1 MTKKLIL
8 FGLLTLIAF
17 SGKSQDKNE
26 PNKETVPHDW
36 ENQAVS
42 EINREAPHASLMP
55 FDTEAKV
62 PANDFSAS
70 PYYKSLNG
78 KWKFNLVT
86 KPADRPASF
95 FGKNFDDSAW
105 KLIDVPANWEMKG
118 YEYPIYTNII
128 YPHKATPPT
137 IQENY
142 NPIGSYRMEFE
153 TPNDWNGKEIILHF
167 GAVSSAMYV
176 WVNGEKVG
184 YSEDSKT
191 PAEFNITKYLKS
203 GKNLLA
209 VQVFRWSDGSYL
221 EDQDFWRMSGITRD
235 VYLVARNTTHVFDF
249 QLKSGLDALYNDGIF
264 NADITLRNL
273 GKTTKNVTVE
283 AKLLDGNAKVLEFS
297 KKVSAAAGNQSISF
311 DGKLA
316 NIKKWSAETP
326 NLYQLVITTKDESGK
341 IIESL
346 GCQVGFR
353 NVEIKNGQLCVNGV
367 RILVKGVNLHEHN
380 DINGH
385 VQDLETMIKDITV
398 MKKFNINTVRT
409 SHYPEPEKWYE
420 LCNKYG
426 MYLIDEA
433 DIESHGMGYGK
444 ESLAKDPTWY
454 DAHLFRTR
462 NMLERDKNNPSV
474 IIWSLG
480 NEAGDGENFVKTS
493 AWIKSR
499 DNTRLVQYEQAGTK
513 AHTDIYCPM
522 YATIDRMIQYAEKSK
537 DKPLIQCEYAH
548 AMGNSVGNLQDYWDA
563 IESHDMLQGGCIW
576 DWVDQG
582 LLTTNEKGEKFWA
595 YGGDFGPKDVWTDG
609 NFNCNGLVDPDRT
622 PHPSLYEV
630 KKVYQYVGFK
640 ALDVNAG
647 KFEVINKY
655 DFLNLNNFGFDWRI
669 EADGIKVAEGKLSS
683 LNVPAHGKIEVSV
696 PINLKPEPGKEY
708 FIIFS
713 VKTIAA
719 TDLIPVGHEVA
730 YEQFELPISA
740 PAISVTPKGKLTME
754 KSTNK
759 TVIKGADFAVSFDLV
774 KGGMNSLVFAGKEM
788 LNDGKG
794 PEPNFWRAP
803 TDNDFGNGLDKRDKV
818 WRKAGENKKLTG
830 SKVTKISENQVNVE
844 LTFDIPGLEG
854 ETVAK
859 YESVYKVYGN
869 REIEVVNNFKE
880 IAEKLPEI
888 PRMGMNLQLAREYE
902 NMEWL
907 GRGPQENYC
916 DRNTGALV
924 GLYNGKVKDQYW
936 AYIRPQENGNKTDV
950 RWVAFTNNE
959 GNGLL
964 SIGSPLLSVSAHHN
978 LMEDFESPVR
988 TVGRVYEGK
997 EVVNRHTT
1005 DVKERNLVSV
1015 NLDYKQM
1022 GVGGDNS
1029 WGARTHKQYLLT
1041 DKEYSYSFR
1050 LKLVKKGDDLNSL
1063 ARTKLSAT
1071 TIPAGAESIKDKPQV
1086 GKISKSGSKPLK
1098 N

>member
-1 MTKKLIL
+1 MTKTLIL
-8 FGLLTLIAF
+8 FGLFALYAF
-17 SGKSQDKNE
+17 SCNSRFEKEPYIDKL
-26 PNKETVPHDW
+26 PHDW

-55 FDTEAKV
+55 FDAAEKV
-62 PANDFSAS
+62 IANNFSAS

-78 KWKFNLVT
+78 QWKFNLVT
-86 KPADRPASF
+86 KPADRPYWF
-95 FGKNFDDSAW
+95 FRKNYDDSEW
-105 KLIDVPANWEMKG
+105 KFIDVPSNWEMKG
-118 YEYPIYTNII
+118 YDYPIYTNIN

-137 IQENY
+137 IQEDY
-142 NPIGSYRMEFE
+142 NPVGSYRMEFE
-153 TPNDWNGKEIILHF
+153 TPSGWKGKEIILHF

-191 PAEFNITKYLKS
+191 PAEFNITKYLKG

-209 VQVFRWSDGSYL
+209 VQVFRWCDGSYL

-249 QLKSGLDALYNDGIF
+249 QVKSSLDSLYKNGQFGVDMM
-264 NADITLRNL
+264 LRNL
-273 GKTTKNVTVE
+273 GKEVQKVIID
-283 AKLLDGNAKVLEFS
+283 AKLIDGDATALGYVQEVNVAT
-297 KKVSAAAGNQSISF
+297 GTQSLNF
-311 DGKLA
+311 DGILE
-316 NIKKWSAETP
+316 NVKKWSAETP
-326 NLYQLVITTKDESGK
+326 NLYHLIITIKDETGK

-353 NVEIKNGQLCVNGV
+353 NIEIKNGQLCVNGV
-367 RILVKGVNLHEHN
+367 RILVKGVNIHEHHEV
-380 DINGH
+380 NGH

-398 MKKFNINTVRT
+398 MKKFNLNTVRT
-409 SHYPEPEKWYE
+409 SHYPQPEKWYE
-420 LCNKYG
+420 LCDKYG
-426 MYLIDEA
+426 LYLIDEA
-433 DIESHGMGYGK
+433 NVESHGMGYGK
-444 ESLAKDPTWY
+444 KSLAKDSTWY
-454 DAHLFRTR
+454 ESHLFRTR
-462 NMLERDKNNPSV
+462 NMLERDKNHPSV

-480 NEAGDGENFVKTS
+480 NEAGDGVNFVKTS

-499 DNTRLVQYEQAGTK
+499 DKSRLVQYEQAGTA

-522 YATIDRMIQYAEKSK
+522 YATIDHIIKYAEKAK

-563 IESHDMLQGGCIW
+563 IEKYDMLQGGCIW

-582 LLTTNEKGEKFWA
+582 ILTTNEKGEKYWA

-609 NFNCNGLVDPDRT
+609 NFCCNGLVNPDRA
-622 PHPSLYEV
+622 PHPSLFEV

-640 ALDVNAG
+640 AIDINKG
-647 KFEVINKY
+647 KFELINKY
-655 DFLNLNNFGFDWRI
+655 DFLNLNNFAFDWRI
-669 EADGIKVAEGKLSS
+669 EADGIKTAEGKLPS
-683 LNVPAHGKIEVSV
+683 LDVPAHGKTEVSI
-696 PINLKPEPGKEY
+696 PIDLKPEPGKEY
-708 FIIFS
+708 FIIIS
-713 VKTIAA
+713 AKTLTA

-730 YEQFELPISA
+730 YEQFKLNTYA
-740 PAISVTPKGKLTME
+740 PAKSISVEGKLTLE
-754 KSTNK
+754 KGTEK
-759 TVIKGADFAVSFDLV
+759 AIIKGTDFAVTFDLIKGALS
-774 KGGMNSLVFAGKEM
+774 SLVFEGKEM

-794 PEPNFWRAP
+794 PEPNFWRSP
-803 TDNDFGNGLDKRDKV
+803 TDNDFGNGLDKRCKV
-818 WRKAGENKKLTG
+818 WRKAGENRKLIT
-830 SKVTKISENQVNVE
+830 SKANQISENQVNVE

-869 REIEVVNNFKE
+869 REIEVSNKFKA
-880 IAEKLPEI
+880 IAKNLPEI

-902 NMEWL
+902 NMQWL

-916 DRNTGALV
+916 DRNTGSLV
-924 GLYNGKVKDQYW
+924 GLYDGKVKDQYW

-950 RWVAFTNNE
+950 RWVAFTNND

-964 SIGSPLLSVSAHHN
+964 SIGLPLLSVSAHHN
-978 LMEDFESPVR
+978 IMEDFESPVR
-988 TVGRVYEGK
+988 TIGRIYEGK
-997 EVVNRHTT
+997 EVVNRHIN

-1029 WGARTHKQYLLT
+1029 WGARTHPQYLLT
-1041 DKEYSYSFR
+1041 DPVYNYSFR
-1050 LKLVKKGDDLNSL
+1050 LKMIKKGDDINSI
-1063 ARTKLSAT
+1063 ARSKLS
-1071 TIPAGAESIKDKPQV
+1071 G
-1086 GKISKSGSKPLK
+1086 

>member
-1 MTKKLIL
+1 MNRKLIL
-8 FGLLTLIAF
+8 FGLLSLFAF
-17 SGKSQDKNE
+17 SGKSQGQNE
-26 PNKETVPHDW
+26 TNKETVPHDW

-42 EINREAPHASLMP
+42 EINREPVHASLMP
-55 FDTEAKV
+55 FDTDAKV
-62 PANDFSAS
+62 IANDFSAS

-78 KWKFNLVT
+78 KWKFNFVT
-86 KPADRPASF
+86 KPADRPSSF
-95 FGKNFDDSAW
+95 FSKNFDDSAW
-105 KLIDVPANWEMKG
+105 KLIDVPANWELKG
-118 YEYPIYTNII
+118 YDYPIYTNIV

-142 NPIGSYRMEFE
+142 NPVGSYRMEFE

-184 YSEDSKT
+184 YTEDSKT

-209 VQVFRWSDGSYL
+209 VQIFRWSDGSYL

-249 QLKSGLDALYNDGIF
+249 QLKSGLDALYKDGIF

-273 GKTTKNVTVE
+273 GKVAMNVTVE
-283 AKLLDGNAKVLEFS
+283 AKLLDENDQVLEFS
-297 KKVSAAAGNQSISF
+297 KKANVASGNQSISF

-316 NIKKWSAETP
+316 NVKKWSAETP
-326 NLYQLVITTKDESGK
+326 NLYQLVITTKDEGGK

-367 RILVKGVNLHEHN
+367 RILVKGVNIHEHHE
-380 DINGH
+380 INGH

-409 SHYPEPEKWYE
+409 SHYPQPEKWYE

-433 DIESHGMGYGK
+433 NIESHGMGYGK

-462 NMLERDKNNPSV
+462 NMLERDKNHPSV

-480 NEAGDGENFVKTS
+480 NEAGDGENFIKTS

-522 YATIDRMIQYAEKSK
+522 YATIDHMIQYAEKNK

-609 NFNCNGLVDPDRT
+609 NFNCNGLVNPDRT

-640 ALDVNAG
+640 ALDINAG

-683 LNVPAHGKIEVSV
+683 LNVPAHGKTEVSI
-696 PINLKPEPGKEY
+696 PMNLKPEPGKEY

-713 VKTIAA
+713 AKTIVA

-730 YEQFELPISA
+730 FEQFKLPISA
-740 PAISVTPKGKLTME
+740 PALSVNPKGKLTME
-754 KSTNK
+754 KSTGK
-759 TVIKGADFAVSFDLV
+759 TTIKGADFTVSFDLV
-774 KGGMNSLVFAGKEM
+774 KGSMNSLVFAGKEM

-803 TDNDFGNGLDKRDKV
+803 TDNDFGNGLDKTDKV
-818 WRKAGENKKLTG
+818 WRKAGENKKLIS
-830 SKVTKISENQVNVE
+830 SKVTKVSGNQVNVQ
-844 LTFDIPGLEG
+844 LTFDIPGLDG
-854 ETVAK
+854 KTVAK
-859 YESVYKVYGN
+859 YISVYKVYGD
-869 REIEVVNNFKE
+869 REIEVVNIFKTT
-880 IAEKLPEI
+880 AEKLPEI

-902 NMEWL
+902 NMQWL
-907 GRGPQENYC
+907 GRGPQENYS

-924 GLYNGKVKDQYW
+924 GLYDGKVKDQYW

-950 RWVAFTNNE
+950 RWVAFINND

-988 TVGRVYEGK
+988 TVGRVYDGK

-1029 WGARTHKQYLLT
+1029 WGARTHPQYLLT

-1050 LKLVKKGDDLNSL
+1050 LKLVKKGDDLNSI
-1063 ARTKLSAT
+1063 ARTKLGDT
-1071 TIPAGAESIKDKPQV
+1071 TIPAGTESIKDKPQI
-1086 GKISKSGSKPLK
+1086 GKISKSGSKVK
-1098 N
+1098 SK

>member
-1 MTKKLIL
+1 MTKTLIL
-8 FGLLTLIAF
+8 FGLFALYAF
-17 SGKSQDKNE
+17 SCNSRFEKEPYIDKL
-26 PNKETVPHDW
+26 PHDW

-55 FDTEAKV
+55 FDAAEKV
-62 PANDFSAS
+62 IANNFSAS

-78 KWKFNLVT
+78 QWKFNLVT
-86 KPADRPASF
+86 KPADRPYWF
-95 FGKNFDDSAW
+95 FRKNYDDSEW
-105 KLIDVPANWEMKG
+105 KFIDVPSNWEMKG
-118 YEYPIYTNII
+118 YDYPIYTNIN

-137 IQENY
+137 IQEDY
-142 NPIGSYRMEFE
+142 NPVGSYRMEFE
-153 TPNDWNGKEIILHF
+153 TPSSWKGKEIILHF

-191 PAEFNITKYLKS
+191 PAEFNITKYLKG

-209 VQVFRWSDGSYL
+209 VQVFRWCDGSYL

-235 VYLVARNTTHVFDF
+235 VYLVARNSTHVFDF
-249 QLKSGLDALYNDGIF
+249 QVKSSLDSLYKNGQF
-264 NADITLRNL
+264 GVNMTLRNL
-273 GKTTKNVTVE
+273 GKEAQKVIID
-283 AKLLDGNAKVLEFS
+283 AKLIDGDATALGYVQEVNVAT
-297 KKVSAAAGNQSISF
+297 GTQSLNF
-311 DGKLA
+311 DGILE
-316 NIKKWSAETP
+316 NVKKWSAETP
-326 NLYQLVITTKDESGK
+326 NLYHLIITIKDETGK

-353 NVEIKNGQLCVNGV
+353 NIEIKNSQLCVNGV
-367 RILVKGVNLHEHN
+367 RILVKGVNIHEHHEV
-380 DINGH
+380 NGH

-398 MKKFNINTVRT
+398 MKKFNLNTVRT
-409 SHYPEPEKWYE
+409 SHYPQPEKWYE
-420 LCNKYG
+420 LCDKYG

-433 DIESHGMGYGK
+433 NVESHGMGYGK
-444 ESLAKDPTWY
+444 KSLAKDSTWY
-454 DAHLFRTR
+454 ESHLFRTR
-462 NMLERDKNNPSV
+462 NMLERDKNHPSV

-480 NEAGDGENFVKTS
+480 NEAGDGVNFVKTS

-499 DNTRLVQYEQAGTK
+499 DKSRLVQYEQARTA

-522 YATIDRMIQYAEKSK
+522 YATIDHIIKYAETAK

-563 IESHDMLQGGCIW
+563 IEKYDMLQGGCIW

-582 LLTTNEKGEKFWA
+582 ILTTNEKGEKYWA

-609 NFNCNGLVDPDRT
+609 NFCCNGLVNPDRT
-622 PHPSLYEV
+622 PHPSLFEV

-640 ALDVNAG
+640 AIDINKG
-647 KFEVINKY
+647 KFELINKY
-655 DFLNLNNFGFDWRI
+655 DFLNLNNFVFDWRI
-669 EADGIKVAEGKLSS
+669 EADGIKVAEGKLPS
-683 LNVPAHGKIEVSV
+683 LDVPAHGKTEVSI
-696 PINLKPEPGKEY
+696 PIDLKAEPGKEY
-708 FIIFS
+708 FVIIS
-713 VKTIAA
+713 AKTLTA
-719 TDLIPVGHEVA
+719 TDLIQIGHEVA
-730 YEQFELPISA
+730 YEQFKLSAYA
-740 PAISVTPKGKLTME
+740 PAKSIAAEGKLTLE
-754 KSTNK
+754 KGTEK
-759 TVIKGADFAVSFDLV
+759 AIIKGADFAVTFDLI
-774 KGGMNSLVFAGKEM
+774 KGALNSLVFDGKEM

-803 TDNDFGNGLDKRDKV
+803 TDNDFGNGLDKRCKV
-818 WRKAGENKKLTG
+818 WRKAGENRKLIT
-830 SKVTKISENQVNVE
+830 SKVNQISENQVNVE

-869 REIEVVNNFKE
+869 REIEVSNKFKA
-880 IAEKLPEI
+880 IAKNLPEI

-902 NMEWL
+902 NMQWL

-916 DRNTGALV
+916 DRNTGSLV
-924 GLYNGKVKDQYW
+924 GLYDGKVKDQYW

-950 RWVAFTNNE
+950 RWVAFTNND

-964 SIGSPLLSVSAHHN
+964 SIGLPLLSVSAHHN
-978 LMEDFESPVR
+978 IMEDFESPVR
-988 TVGRVYEGK
+988 TIGRIYEGK
-997 EVVNRHTT
+997 EVVNRHTN

-1029 WGARTHKQYLLT
+1029 WGARTHPQYLLT
-1041 DKEYSYSFR
+1041 DPVYNYSFR
-1050 LKLVKKGDDLNSL
+1050 LKMIKKGDDINSI
-1063 ARTKLSAT
+1063 AR
-1071 TIPAGAESIKDKPQV
+1071 
-1086 GKISKSGSKPLK
+1086 SKQSG

>member
-142 NPIGSYRMEFE
+142 NPVGSYRMEFE

-283 AKLLDGNAKVLEFS
+283 AKLLDGNARVLEFS

-316 NIKKWSAETP
+316 NVKKWSAETP
-326 NLYQLVITTKDESGK
+326 NLYQLIITTKDESGK

-367 RILVKGVNLHEHN
+367 RILVKGVNIHEHN
-380 DINGH
+380 EINGH

-433 DIESHGMGYGK
+433 NIESHGMGYGK

-462 NMLERDKNNPSV
+462 NMLERDKNNPSI

-522 YATIDRMIQYAEKSK
+522 YASIERMIQYAEKSK

-563 IESHDMLQGGCIW
+563 IEKYDMLQGGCIW

-582 LLTTNEKGEKFWA
+582 LVTTNEKGEKFWA

-669 EADGIKVAEGKLSS
+669 EADGIKVAEGKLLS
-683 LNVPAHGKIEVSV
+683 LNVPAHGKIEVSI

-713 VKTIAA
+713 VKTITA

-740 PAISVTPKGKLTME
+740 PAVSVTPKGKLTME

-844 LTFDIPGLEG
+844 LTFDIPGLDG

>member
-1 MTKKLIL
+1 MTKKMIL

-17 SGKSQDKNE
+17 SGKSQTPKVPFNDKM
-26 PNKETVPHDW
+26 PHDW

-42 EINREAPHASLMP
+42 EINREPVHASLMP

-62 PANDFSAS
+62 AANDFSVS
-70 PYYKSLNG
+70 PFHKSLNG
-78 KWKFNLVT
+78 KWKFHFVN
-86 KPADRPASF
+86 KPADRPSGF
-95 FGKNFDDSAW
+95 FSRNFDDSQW
-105 KLIDVPANWEMKG
+105 KLIDVPANWDLKG
-118 YEYPIYTNII
+118 YDYPIYTNIR
-128 YPHKATPPT
+128 YPFKPAPPT
-137 IQENY
+137 MQADF
-142 NPIGSYRMEFE
+142 NPVGSYRMEFE
-153 TPNDWNGKEIILHF
+153 TPADWNGKDIILHF

-176 WVNGEKVG
+176 WVNGQEVG

-209 VQVFRWSDGSYL
+209 VQIFRWCDGSYL

-249 QLKSGLDALYNDGIF
+249 QIKSGLDELYKDGIF
-264 NADITLRNL
+264 NADIILRNL
-273 GKTTKNVTVE
+273 GKTAQNVTVE
-283 AKLLDGNAKVLEFS
+283 TKLLDGTVKVLEFS
-297 KKVSAAAGNQSISF
+297 KKVSAGAGNQSISF

-316 NIKKWSAETP
+316 NVKKWTAETP
-326 NLYQLVITTKDESGK
+326 NLYQLVITTKDASGK
-341 IIESL
+341 IIETL
-346 GCQVGFR
+346 GCKVGFR
-353 NVEIKNGQLCVNGV
+353 NIEFKNGQLCVNGV
-367 RILVKGVNLHEHN
+367 RILVKGVNMHEHN
-380 DINGH
+380 EITGH
-385 VQDLETMIKDITV
+385 VQDMETLIKDIST
-398 MKKFNINTVRT
+398 MKKFNINTMRCC
-409 SHYPEPEKWYE
+409 HYPQPEMWYE
-420 LCNKYG
+420 LCDKYG
-426 MYLIDEA
+426 LYLIDEA
-433 DIESHGMGYGK
+433 NIESHGMGYGK

-454 DAHLFRTR
+454 DAHLYRTR
-462 NMLERDKNNPSV
+462 NMFERDKNYPSV

-480 NEAGDGENFVKTS
+480 NEAGDGTNFEKTYS
-493 AWIKSR
+493 WIKSQ
-499 DNTRLVQYEQAGTK
+499 DKTRPVQYEQAGTK

-522 YATIDRMIQYAEKSK
+522 YATIDQMLKYAEKNK

-563 IESHDMLQGGCIW
+563 IESNDMLQGGCIW

-582 LLTTNEKGEKFWA
+582 ILTSKKNEPKSWA

-609 NFNCNGLVDPDRT
+609 NFCVNGLVNPDRT

-640 ALDVNAG
+640 ALDINAG

-655 DFLNLNNFGFDWRI
+655 DFLNLNDFGFDWRI
-669 EADGIKVAEGKLSS
+669 EADGIKVAGGKLAS
-683 LNVPAHGKIEVSV
+683 LNVAAHGKTGFSI
-696 PINLKPEPGKEY
+696 PIDLKPEPGKEY

-713 VKTIAA
+713 AKTIVA

-730 YEQFELPISA
+730 YEQFKLSVSA
-740 PAISVTPKGKLTME
+740 PAISVTPKEKLTME
-754 KSTNK
+754 KSANT
-759 TVIKGADFAVSFDLV
+759 TIIKGADFAVSFDLV
-774 KGGMNSLVFAGKEM
+774 KGSMNSLVFAGKEM
-788 LNDGKG
+788 LNEGKG

-803 TDNDFGNGLDKRDKV
+803 TDNDFGNGLDKRCKV
-818 WRKAGENKKLTG
+818 WRKTGDSRKLTA
-830 SKVTKISENQVNVE
+830 SKVTTISENQVNVE
-844 LTFDIPGLEG
+844 LTFDLLGLEG
-854 ETVAK
+854 ETIAK
-859 YESVYKVYGN
+859 YESVYKVYGD
-869 REIEVVNNFKE
+869 REIEVVNNFKT

-902 NMEWL
+902 NMQWL

-988 TVGRVYEGK
+988 TIGRIYDGK
-997 EVVNRHTT
+997 EVVNRHIS

-1029 WGARTHKQYLLT
+1029 WGARTHKQYLIT

-1050 LKLVKKGDDLNSL
+1050 LKLVKKGDDLNSI

-1071 TIPAGAESIKDKPQV
+1071 TITAGAESIKDKPQI
-1086 GKISKSGSKPLK
+1086 GKITKQSGKVK
-1098 N
+1098 